1 MNIRVD
7 IWHNIL
13 WSRYK
18 GGVFSEL
25 HRECVRRGVVARF
38 FQIAETENVRRGL
51 AKVDLSYHK
60 YPYRL
65 IAEGSYQDIPRL
77 RLIWVLFWS
86 TLTSPADIVVLAGYH
101 KIEYWAQL
109 AAARVRGK
117 RVMVFCDSTS
127 RDRPRRTFKS
137 LLKRQFFRRCDG
149 FFCYGQRSRDYLLS
163 YRVPPANVFIRCQ
176 AAALPHDYD
185 ASRALRNRLG
195 LLRSGGPPTV
205 LFVGRFAPEKN
216 LPALLEA
223 FRKLRDESSACVLAL
238 VGDGP
243 ERAAL
248 EAIVTRLA
256 LNDAVTFP
264 GALSGEALYDSYAGA
279 TCLVLPSLSEPWGL
293 VVNEALSFGCPVVV
307 SDRCGCVPELVVEGV
322 TGFSFAAADVESLA
336 TAMARAIEMTRE
348 DPSTSERCIQFV
360 SKYTPSSAASNVLA
374 GLMALGNARSAT
386 VSHSYLTMLKN
397 GFAKIGAGPW
407 R

>member
-1 MNIRVD
+1 
-7 IWHNIL
+7 
-13 WSRYK
+13 
-18 GGVFSEL
+18 
-25 HRECVRRGVVARF
+25 
-38 FQIAETENVRRGL
+38 
-51 AKVDLSYHK
+51 
-60 YPYRL
+60 
-65 IAEGSYQDIPRL
+65 
-77 RLIWVLFWS
+77 
-86 TLTSPADIVVLAGYH
+86 
-101 KIEYWAQL
+101 
-109 AAARVRGK
+109 
-117 RVMVFCDSTS
+117 
-127 RDRPRRTFKS
+127 
-137 LLKRQFFRRCDG
+137 
-149 FFCYGQRSRDYLLS
+149 
-163 YRVPPANVFIRCQ
+163 
-176 AAALPHDYD
+176 
-185 ASRALRNRLG
+185 
-195 LLRSGGPPTV
+195 
-205 LFVGRFAPEKN
+205 
-216 LPALLEA
+216 
-223 FRKLRDESSACVLAL
+223 VLAL

-348 DPSTSERCIQFV
+348 DPSTSGRCIQFV

-386 VSHSYLTMLKN
+386 VSHSYLATLKN
-397 GFAKIGAGPW
+397 SFAKIGAGPW